1 MHGCDI
7 IYIKGPDLRHRLGI
21 RMLLYASSW
30 RQAGALVA
38 RLCRM
43 KFIISRGWL
52 YANYPDNNSDHA
64 IYPCNRIVLL
74 SIFLVS
80 LNIIGHANVRGEEEI
95 ISLSPISCNVY
106 WLGTRFVRIVLFW
119 SLCSC
124 FEFSNSYL
132 AYNIYFPTLFI
143 NFLCKISISWIIEFI
158 QGDYEKLIDHL
169 LKYKTYGIIN
179 ILLYFLSL
187 SLPTFFILNI
197 NFSR

>member
-74 SIFLVS
+74 VSLSLSLSVFLVS

-95 ISLSPISCNVY
+95 ISLLPISCNVY
-106 WLGTRFVRIVLFW
+106 WLGTSWELFSFDHCVRVSNFQIRILHTIYIFVH
-119 SLCSC
+119 
-124 FEFSNSYL
+124 YL
-132 AYNIYFPTLFI
+132 
-143 NFLCKISISWIIEFI
+143 
-158 QGDYEKLIDHL
+158 
-169 LKYKTYGIIN
+169 
-179 ILLYFLSL
+179 
-187 SLPTFFILNI
+187 
-197 NFSR
+197 